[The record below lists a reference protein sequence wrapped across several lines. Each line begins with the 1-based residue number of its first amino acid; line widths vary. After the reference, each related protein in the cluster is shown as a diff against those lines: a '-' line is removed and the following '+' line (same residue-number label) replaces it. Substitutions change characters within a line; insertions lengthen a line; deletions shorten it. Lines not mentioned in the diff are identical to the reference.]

1 MLLAVAGFVVVSS
14 SIESDPS
21 ARPDPALIRP
31 QYYVADL
38 PRGFSMYLAEARGE
52 GGVDPAE
59 FADNGQAELWATPD
73 ATATT
78 GSWFVVS
85 QGDQHAT
92 GRNSYRL
99 IVDGMEVVFEHDPAS
114 GQTRLSFTKD
124 GNPMAIT
131 SFGWIDR
138 QLVRL
143 VRSVNIDNSEIRF
156 TDGFFTSD
164 HQRVLQAD
172 PATAM
177 FGLPAARVGYAT
189 GLPAE
194 LAENFTITVAGDDVH
209 DLARVRSF
217 ALTKPRQ
224 FNVGTLPGIV
234 GQLAADP
241 SITVAQWHDG
251 DRLISMQGNFDADRL
266 EAFAQSVHSSPAA
279 QVKSQLEA
287 GAPPAVA
294 ALRAKPDTVVSGMLS
309 DGWGWAIQVSR
320 RSPEDTGQGYLWWI
334 GQPGD
339 TSTPSETRPSAA
351 GDTPMIDTFVEHGRT
366 YVLARIPRSMD
377 GAELHVAPTGL
388 RLDRHPSLRHRSG
401 APRRVRGHGVHP
413 ACSVHGPDHR
423 CQRDD
428 RCVLAD
434 LRTDGVL
441 GRTEQF
447 DADAPGEL
455 HDDVHREADDVADA
469 ALDAR
474 HQYCAGALQ
483 RVGAGL
489 VHRLAGRHVPI
500 DRRLVEYDER
510 DQRRARLD
518 QLHAVSAHGD
528 TGVHAVGTPGQST
541 KHRRCLVRRRSAC
554 RGSAESRS
562 TVVSAAMTSS
572 SGCSGDRRRLRRR
585 PAGVT

>member
-1 MLLAVAGFVVVSS
+1 VRTEAPPETSAVEIIEIIDDDEDILRGHRVEKPHNLPILGSRWIGPALAVVLLAVAGYVVVSS
-14 SIESDPS
+14 SIESHPS
-21 ARPDPALIRP
+21 TPPDPALIRP

-52 GGVDPAE
+52 PGVDSAE
-59 FADNGQAELWATPD
+59 FADSGQAELWATPD

-85 QGDQHAT
+85 HGDQHAT

-99 IVDGMEVVFEHDPAS
+99 IVDGMEVVFEHDPGS

-164 HQRVLQAD
+164 HQRILQAD
-172 PATAM
+172 PATAV

-194 LAENFTITVAGDDVH
+194 LAENFTITVSGDDVQ

-234 GQLAADP
+234 GQWAADP

-251 DRLISMQGNFDADRL
+251 DRLISMQGNFDAERL
-266 EAFAQSVHSSPAA
+266 EAFAQSVHASPAA
-279 QVKSQLEA
+279 PVKSQLEV

-294 ALRAKPDTVVSGMLS
+294 ALRAEPDTVVSGMLS
-309 DGWGWAIQVSR
+309 DGWAWTIQVSR
-320 RSPEDTGQGYLWWI
+320 RSPQDTGQGYLWWI
-334 GQPGD
+334 AQPGD
-339 TSTPSETRPSAA
+339 TTTPSETRPSAA
-351 GDTPMIDTFVEHGRT
+351 GDTPMIDTFVENGRT

-388 RLDRHPSLRHRSG
+388 DSIVTRLYD
-401 APRRVRGHGVHP
+401 VDP
-413 ACSVHGPDHR
+413 ALPDEFAAAVFTQPVPFTAR
-423 CQRDD
+423 II
-428 RCVLAD
+428 AANGM
-434 LRTDGVL
+434 T
-441 GRTEQF
+441 
-447 DADAPGEL
+447 
-455 HDDVHREADDVADA
+455 VAFW
-469 ALDAR
+469 
-474 HQYCAGALQ
+474 
-483 RVGAGL
+483 
-489 VHRLAGRHVPI
+489 P
-500 DRRLVEYDER
+500 
-510 DQRRARLD
+510 
-518 QLHAVSAHGD
+518 
-528 TGVHAVGTPGQST
+528 TFGQ
-541 KHRRCLVRRRSAC
+541 
-554 RGSAESRS
+554 
-562 TVVSAAMTSS
+562 
-572 SGCSGDRRRLRRR
+572 
-585 PAGVT
+585 PAS